1 MTNLFFQALLVVGKQ
16 LAIDELPLLVELGL
30 AIVSLAT
37 TGLDILAD
45 ASMSLQQKEDN
56 WSNEWD
62 SLKLVLDRCI
72 QEGQALPGELFG
84 LLTNVAGTEV
94 KAALGIS

>member
-1 MTNLFFQALLVVGKQ
+1 MTNLFFQALLVVGIQ
-16 LAIDELPLLVELGL
+16 LAFDELPLLVELGL